1 MRKNVGRLSEEKSG
15 LVRQGK
21 CGKVN
26 GEGLVGTRKMRKG
39 VWGGACWDKE
49 NAERCMGRGLLGQGK
64 ARRDSSGKVAS
75 GKQCERDCWG
85 KSVMEGVN

>member
-49 NAERCMGRGLLGQGK
+49 KPEEIHQGK
-64 ARRDSSGKVAS
+64 LRQGNSVSGIVGEKV
-75 GKQCERDCWG
+75 
-85 KSVMEGVN
+85 